1 MSIENARRL
10 RQRPTEAELKLWS
23 ALRHKQLEGYRF
35 RRQVPI
41 GEFVAD
47 FACLSERFIIEVDG
61 GQHDIER
68 EKDGARTAWLE
79 TRGYRVIRFWNND
92 VLGNLDGVVRV
103 ILQTLRGDPPP

>member
-10 RQRPTEAELKLWS
+10 RHRPTDAELKLWS
-23 ALRHKQLEGYRF
+23 ALRHRQLEGYRF

-41 GEFVAD
+41 GDFIAD
-47 FACLSERFIIEVDG
+47 FACLSERLVIEVDG

-68 EKDGARTAWLE
+68 EKDGAWTDWLE

-92 VLGNLDGVVRV
+92 VSGTLDGVVRV
-103 ILQTLRGDPPP
+103 ILQTLRRDPPP